1 MPGNKNRIHN
11 APASGEKSGTITA
24 PDRLLLLITVVNR
37 GKADFYTDL
46 IGTYDVNMQMVL
58 SAQGTASKEI
68 LGLLGLSDSERSVI
82 LSIIRADRAAEAM
95 SMLDDKFKSV
105 KGGKGIAY
113 TIPLS
118 GTIGVAIYQFLSNNR
133 GGL

>member
-1 MPGNKNRIHN
+1 MPGNKNRIQS
-11 APASGEKSGTITA
+11 APASGEKSGTIAA
-24 PDRLLLLITVVNR
+24 PDKLLLLITVVNR

-58 SAQGTASKEI
+58 SAHGTASKEI

-82 LSIIRADRAAEAM
+82 LSIIRADRAAAAM
-95 SMLDDKFKSV
+95 SMLDDKFKTV

-113 TIPLS
+113 TIPLN
-118 GTIGVAIYQFLSNNR
+118 GTIGVAIYKFLSNNR